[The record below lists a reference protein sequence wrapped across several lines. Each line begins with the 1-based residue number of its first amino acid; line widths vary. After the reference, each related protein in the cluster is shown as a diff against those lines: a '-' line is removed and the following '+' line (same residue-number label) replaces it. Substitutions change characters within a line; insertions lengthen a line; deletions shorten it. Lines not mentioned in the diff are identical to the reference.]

1 MPGTIPLFT
10 IGYEGKTSEEFLAEL
25 SAAGIGTLV
34 DIRRR
39 AMSRKKGFAKSALKA
54 NLATA
59 GIGYDH
65 LPDLGAPTD
74 IIRMKD
80 NPDHTPMLL
89 EYERRLPEAII
100 AIEQLMAMIKGSA
113 EDQPLCLMCFEA
125 DPLRCHR
132 HVLTRFLVEQQGM
145 SLDVTDL

>member
-1 MPGTIPLFT
+1 MILHRLFT
-10 IGYEGKTSEEFLAEL
+10 IGYEGKSSEEFLGEL
-25 SAAGIGTLV
+25 TAAGIGQLV

-54 NLATA
+54 NLAEI

-65 LPDLGAPTD
+65 IPDLGAPTD

-80 NPDHTPMLL
+80 NPDHTPMLI
-89 EYERRLPEAII
+89 EYERRLPEAMD
-100 AIEQLMAMIKGSA
+100 AVEKLMAMIDASA
-113 EDQPLCLMCFEA
+113 EEKPLCLMCFEV

-132 HVLTRFLVEQQGM
+132 HVLTRFLIEQQGM
-145 SLDVTDL
+145 SIDVTDL